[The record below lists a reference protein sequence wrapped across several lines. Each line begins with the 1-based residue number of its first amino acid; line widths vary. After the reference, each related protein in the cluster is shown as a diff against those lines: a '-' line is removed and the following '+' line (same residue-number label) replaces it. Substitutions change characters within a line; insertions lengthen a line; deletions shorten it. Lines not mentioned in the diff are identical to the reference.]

1 MKRRNIVLI
10 ILATLFPLVCNAQS
24 ISIDGLTVKKESLN
38 YGVYNSGN
46 GNVYS
51 VTYKVYN
58 DSDNAI
64 WLWIEKEDIS
74 ECSDSIKAR
83 RYFYKRKGDFSL
95 YHLALD
101 GNVAS
106 MKQSVFSVFVKR
118 IEPKEHFTIQIIS
131 KKEISEPCQQKI
143 FQFLDKHIVALS
155 EKNLSRYVHDLKYM
169 DKRIF
174 FKEEFISLFLE
185 SLF

>member
-1 MKRRNIVLI
+1 MKIRNI
-10 ILATLFPLVCNAQS
+10 ILFIFAILFPIICNAQS
-24 ISIDGLTVKKESLN
+24 ILTNKLIAQKGYLH
-38 YGVYNSGN
+38 YGVYNSDN
-46 GNVYS
+46 SNVYS
-51 VTYKVYN
+51 ITYKLYN
-58 DSDNAI
+58 ESDNVI
-64 WLWIEKEDIS
+64 WLWFEKEDLS
-74 ECSDSIKAR
+74 ELSDSIKAR

-106 MKQSVFSVFVKR
+106 MAQSVFGVFVKR
-118 IEPKEHFTIQIIS
+118 IGPKEHFIIQVIS
-131 KKEISEPCQQKI
+131 KKEISESCQQKT

-155 EKNLSRYVHDLKYM
+155 EKDLSQYVHDLKYM
-169 DKRIF
+169 DERIF